1 MPCPSSIAARASSN
15 RAGPPGASW
24 SACPNEN
31 VHVTAAA
38 DGRAPD
44 NAASSS
50 RRRAKWARYSRH
62 DSGELAITAPAWA
75 SATGSKSR
83 S

>member
-1 MPCPSSIAARASSN
+1 MPCPSSSAARASSN
-15 RAGPPGASW
+15 WADPPGASW
-24 SACPNEN
+24 SARPNEN

-44 NAASSS
+44 DSASCS
-50 RRRAKWARYSRH
+50 RLRTKWARYSRH
-62 DSGELAITAPAWA
+62 DSGELAITALAWA

>member
-1 MPCPSSIAARASSN
+1 MLCPSSSAVRASSN
-15 RAGPPGASW
+15 WADMSGASW
-24 SACPNEN
+24 SERPSES

-44 NAASSS
+44 DSASRS
-50 RRRAKWARYSRH
+50 RLRTNWAWYSRH
-62 DSGELAITAPAWA
+62 DSGELAITALAWV